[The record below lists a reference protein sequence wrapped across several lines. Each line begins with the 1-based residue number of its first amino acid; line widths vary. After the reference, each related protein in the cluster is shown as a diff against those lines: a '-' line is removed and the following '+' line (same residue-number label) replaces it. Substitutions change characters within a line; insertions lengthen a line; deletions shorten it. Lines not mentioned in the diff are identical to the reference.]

1 MIDAEYLQK
10 RLTFGFLVMVSFM
23 GAKRSENPLAFVA
36 IFMCNKIRKLHTNKP
51 PDMHRGIFFLLD
63 LLYYYVWF
71 VLCKRVIYILNF
83 CSYSKEDCCYCAKD

>member
-36 IFMCNKIRKLHTNKP
+36 LLCVIKLGNCILINHLTCT
-51 PDMHRGIFFLLD
+51 GEFSFYWICCIITYGLFF
-63 LLYYYVWF
+63 V
-71 VLCKRVIYILNF
+71 
-83 CSYSKEDCCYCAKD
+83 KE